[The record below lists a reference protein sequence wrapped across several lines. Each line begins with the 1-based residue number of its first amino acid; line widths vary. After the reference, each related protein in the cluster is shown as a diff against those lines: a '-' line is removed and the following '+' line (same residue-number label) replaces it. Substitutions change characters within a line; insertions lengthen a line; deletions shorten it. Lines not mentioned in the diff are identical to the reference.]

1 MNGYF
6 RYAAVIIIGATMLA
20 CNLGSALT
28 PQNPT
33 EPPLPTAN
41 PTSPSDLLPE
51 TDQPTPTEGA
61 ISGSETSSTLDICA
75 LVTKA
80 DVEKFFGE
88 PAGDP
93 KPVNSGCTFTNAKDG
108 LYAFSLGAA
117 QEKEASAVMQ
127 GQALLLGMAGVKLDE
142 AAMARLK
149 SLADA
154 LDYKGYFTELATQS
168 KSSTNISAKLF
179 GGGGNDLTYWA
190 WITVPPRATGAF
202 VAVRG
207 TTLVSLYVVVPES
220 QTADAML
227 TTANNLAGEIFKKLP
242 EKFTIEAGSTPSS
255 SQEQTG
261 QATATLSSGA
271 SPQPPAASTGKTPTL
286 AGKVTLPAPTLLSPP
301 NGAQINDYPRN
312 ITLTWSAVP
321 GARKYLVEIM
331 ACSSTNP
338 ENCFSH
344 PMLEKNTRESL
355 KNSYSFEFIGMQP
368 GKWRVFPMTA
378 DSQMG
383 TPSEWW
389 TFTCTK

>member
-6 RYAAVIIIGATMLA
+6 RYAAIVIVGATMLA

-33 EPPLPTAN
+33 EPPLPTSN

-51 TDQPTPTEGA
+51 TDQSTPTAEVGR
-61 ISGSETSSTLDICA
+61 SVTETFSTLDICA
-75 LVTKA
+75 LVTKS

-88 PAGDP
+88 PASDP

-117 QEKEASAVMQ
+117 QDKEASTVMQ

-142 AAMARLK
+142 AAMDRLK
-149 SLADA
+149 TLADT

-242 EKFTIEAGSTPSS
+242 EKFTIEAGSVPPS

-261 QATATLSSGA
+261 QPTATLSAGA
-271 SPQPPAASTGKTPTL
+271 SAPVSSGPTPTM
-286 AGKVTLPAPTLLSPP
+286 AGKITLPAPTLVSPP
-301 NGAQINDYPRN
+301 NGTQIHDYPRN

-331 ACSSTNP
+331 ACSSSNP

-355 KNSYSFEFIGMQP
+355 KTSYSFEFIGMQP

-378 DSQMG
+378 DNQMG

>member
-1 MNGYF
+1 
-6 RYAAVIIIGATMLA
+6 MLA

-51 TDQPTPTEGA
+51 ADQPTPTEEA
-61 ISGSETSSTLDICA
+61 VSGSETSSALDICA
-75 LVTKA
+75 LVTRA

-117 QEKEASAVMQ
+117 QDKEASAVMQ

-142 AAMARLK
+142 AAMDRLK

-168 KSSTNISAKLF
+168 KSSPNISAKLF
-179 GGGGNDLTYWA
+179 AGGGNDLTYWA

-220 QTADAML
+220 QTADSIL

-242 EKFTIEAGSTPSS
+242 EKFTIEAGS
-255 SQEQTG
+255 
-261 QATATLSSGA
+261 
-271 SPQPPAASTGKTPTL
+271 SPQPPSTSDSPTATLTGKI
-286 AGKVTLPAPTLLSPP
+286 ALPAPTLISPE

-378 DSQMG
+378 DNQMG